1 MLAVIK
7 EIGIFI
13 VIAQAI
19 LYFVPGENYVKYVK
33 VLVGIMMIAKLIS
46 PVFSLFSGEIFDE
59 KKWEEVM
66 LAENME
72 WVEMKTIKT
81 ENYETIYTEIEEEL
95 RDKLNRT
102 PPEGYNVEKVLIEE
116 TQKEEYRITLIIEAQ
131 GSNSRSEEELKQYYE
146 QLLQTK
152 NLQLQIR

>member
-46 PVFSLFSGEIFDE
+46 PVFSLFSGENFDE

-102 PPEGYNVEKVLIEE
+102 PPEGYKVEKVLIEE